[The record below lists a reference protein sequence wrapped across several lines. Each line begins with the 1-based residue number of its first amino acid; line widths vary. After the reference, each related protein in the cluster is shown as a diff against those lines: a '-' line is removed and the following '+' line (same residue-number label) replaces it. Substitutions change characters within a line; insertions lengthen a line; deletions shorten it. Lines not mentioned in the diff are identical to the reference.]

1 MADDLKCSKC
11 NTRNPHGSEYCNS
24 CGKQLGTDCTKCGHT
39 NPQET
44 LYCNKCGSETEHQMD
59 IRVALE
65 LMKAQERLEA
75 EKKRQEGAQSDE
87 PDIDIFWIC
96 FLGFAI
102 ILLGLLGLIW

>member
-1 MADDLKCSKC
+1 
-11 NTRNPHGSEYCNS
+11 
-24 CGKQLGTDCTKCGHT
+24 
-39 NPQET
+39 
-44 LYCNKCGSETEHQMD
+44 MD